1 MKNENINL
9 NGIKKV
15 GLVVREGESMTHD
28 MDLIFDILSRFG
40 VEVLCEQKAALAVG
54 KNGYLLDE
62 LARQCALI
70 ISLGGDG
77 TLISLARKTAA
88 FAPLL
93 LGIHTGRLGFLTEA
107 TLGEADELFKELF
120 NNKFVIERPYFLRVV
135 VEQKNGKNMELL
147 ALNDAVIMRRR
158 PASTVNIKAYLGGKH
173 FNSYFG
179 DGIIACTPTGSTA
192 YNMSAGGALIYPLSA
207 VFSLTPICSH
217 SLSQRPL
224 ILPFSE
230 TVSLS
235 ADSNSELVIDGQE
248 SLSMQDV
255 ACVKVGLGDV
265 RARFLRREGRDY
277 FQILKQKLRWGDK

>member
-15 GLVVREGESMTHD
+15 GLVVREGENMARD
-28 MDLIFDILSRFG
+28 MLVLFDILNHFG
-40 VEVLCEQKAALAVG
+40 IEVLCEKKAALVVG
-54 KNGYLLDE
+54 RTGYLLED
-62 LARQCALI
+62 LARECALI

-77 TLISLARKTAA
+77 TLISLARQTAR

-107 TLGEADELFKELF
+107 TLDDAKELF
-120 NNKFVIERPYFLRVV
+120 DEIFSNKFVIERPYFLRAV
-135 VEQKNGKNMELL
+135 VEKNSGENIELL
-147 ALNDAVIMRRR
+147 ALNDAVIMRSR

-179 DGIIACTPTGSTA
+179 DGILACTPTGSTA
-192 YNMSAGGALIYPLSA
+192 YNMSAGGAVIYPLSA

-217 SLSQRPL
+217 SLTQRPL
-224 ILPFSE
+224 ILPSGE
-230 TVSLS
+230 VVSLC
-235 ADSNSELVIDGQE
+235 ADRDSELVIDGQE
-248 SLSMQDV
+248 SFSMCDV
-255 ACVKVGLGDV
+255 ACVKVGLSDV
-265 RARFLRREGRDY
+265 RARFLRRDGRDY